1 MVDDADGPGAADR
14 RRVLHHGQQLCLAVV
29 CESVANG
36 HRHDVVDVL
45 SGTIVPIHA
54 STLVAYLTHMYI
66 CRHEVKD

>member
-1 MVDDADGPGAADR
+1 MNWGPVYSLVAPVVVVDDADGPGAADR

-45 SGTIVPIHA
+45 SGTIDPIHA
-54 STLVAYLTHMYI
+54 SG
-66 CRHEVKD
+66 